1 MYRSPDTVRLCGN
14 ARHLACGNFICLKVA
29 SRACATTDHTLDWD
43 LSLVEFKRVFPK
55 WHVHMNPILVK
66 EIDLIF
72 VGFDAIVVF
81 VKDVLIIRA
90 MQNLLVV
97 PTCSLYR
104 SHFKP
109 SIDLFGLV

>member
-1 MYRSPDTVRLCGN
+1 
-14 ARHLACGNFICLKVA
+14 
-29 SRACATTDHTLDWD
+29 
-43 LSLVEFKRVFPK
+43 
-55 WHVHMNPILVK
+55 MNPILVK